1 MVTRPPSAPSRSR
14 RSDIAGSTRLLETRK
29 RSSLESGRLIAIVD
43 AGPLYAVA
51 DADDLDHARCRQ
63 VLEREDLQLVFPAL
77 VIAEAAYLIG
87 SRLGAMAESAF
98 IRSLA
103 RFEVESPA
111 PEDWDRIAGLV
122 ERYADFPLGASDAS
136 VAVLADRLGADTIV
150 TLDRRHFAALRSE
163 AGASY
168 RLLPD

>member
-1 MVTRPPSAPSRSR
+1 M
-14 RSDIAGSTRLLETRK
+14 
-29 RSSLESGRLIAIVD
+29 IAIVD

-63 VLEREDLQLVFPAL
+63 VVEREELDLVIPAL

-87 SRLGAMAESAF
+87 SRLGALAEAVF

-111 PEDWDRIAGLV
+111 LEDWDRMADLV

-136 VAVLADRLGADTIV
+136 VAVLADRLGTDTLI